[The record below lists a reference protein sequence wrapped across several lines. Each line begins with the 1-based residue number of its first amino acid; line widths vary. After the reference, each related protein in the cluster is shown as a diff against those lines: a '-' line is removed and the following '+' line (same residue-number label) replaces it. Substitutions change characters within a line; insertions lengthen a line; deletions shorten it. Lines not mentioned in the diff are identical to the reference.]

1 MNYKELC
8 KKTENN
14 RYSEIAG
21 IKNEKVIL
29 EGKPLKKIKDNWIIM
44 LLIIAVTVG
53 FLLIKFN
60 IVYFLIC
67 IALLVFFVMLFIYGN
82 TYTITCNKDDIHIKQ
97 GLQKFN
103 IPYKSIKNVYISKTA
118 GLTFLRTYV
127 LVVRCEDSLKLLRE
141 FEFPLLC
148 TNYEQVSN
156 FINNFIIKNE
166 KNEKYFIYEK
176 RRSLRRIIENIFTAF
191 VVIII
196 ILFMFSKRYHKFL
209 MINII

>member
-8 KKTENN
+8 IKTEKN
-14 RYSEIAG
+14 RYSDIEG
-21 IKNEKVIL
+21 IKDEKVVL
-29 EGKPLKKIKDNWIIM
+29 EGKPLKKIKENWIIM
-44 LLIIAVTVG
+44 LLIIAVTIV

-60 IVYFLIC
+60 IIYFLIC
-67 IALLVFFVMLFIYGN
+67 IALILFFIMLFIYGN
-82 TYTITCNKDDIHIKQ
+82 TYTITCNKEDIHIKQ

-118 GLTFLRTYV
+118 GLTVLRTYV
-127 LVVRCEDSLKLLRE
+127 LVVRCEDNLKLLRE

-166 KNEKYFIYEK
+166 RNEKYFIYEK
-176 RRSLRRIIENIFTAF
+176 RRSLRRIIENIFTVFA
-191 VVIII
+191 VIII
-196 ILFMFSKRYHKFL
+196 ILFMFSKRYHKLL

>member
-8 KKTENN
+8 IKTEKN
-14 RYSEIAG
+14 RYSDIEG
-21 IKNEKVIL
+21 IKDEKVVL
-29 EGKPLKKIKDNWIIM
+29 EGKPLKKIKENWIIM
-44 LLIIAVTVG
+44 LLIIAVTIG

-60 IVYFLIC
+60 IIYFFIC
-67 IALLVFFVMLFIYGN
+67 IALILFFIMLFIYGN
-82 TYTITCNKDDIHIKQ
+82 TYTITCNKEDIHIKQ

-118 GLTFLRTYV
+118 GLTVLRTYV
-127 LVVRCEDSLKLLRE
+127 LVVRCEDNLKLLRE

-166 KNEKYFIYEK
+166 RNEKYFIYEK
-176 RRSLRRIIENIFTAF
+176 RRSLRRIIENIFTVFA
-191 VVIII
+191 VIII
-196 ILFMFSKRYHKFL
+196 ILFMFSKRYHKLL

>member
-166 KNEKYFIYEK
+166 RNEKYLIYEK

-191 VVIII
+191 AVIII

>member
-8 KKTENN
+8 IKTEKN
-14 RYSEIAG
+14 RYSDIEG
-21 IKNEKVIL
+21 IKDEKVVL
-29 EGKPLKKIKDNWIIM
+29 EGKPLKKINENWIIM
-44 LLIIAVTVG
+44 LLIIAVTIG

-60 IVYFLIC
+60 IIYFLIC
-67 IALLVFFVMLFIYGN
+67 IALILFFIMLFIYGN
-82 TYTITCNKDDIHIKQ
+82 TYTITCNKEDIHIKQ

-118 GLTFLRTYV
+118 GLTVLRTYV
-127 LVVRCEDSLKLLRE
+127 LVVRCEDNLKLLRE

-166 KNEKYFIYEK
+166 RNEKYFIYEK
-176 RRSLRRIIENIFTAF
+176 RRSLRRIIENIFTVFA
-191 VVIII
+191 VIII
-196 ILFMFSKRYHKFL
+196 ILFMFSKRYHKLL

>member
-8 KKTENN
+8 IKTEKN
-14 RYSEIAG
+14 RYSDIEG
-21 IKNEKVIL
+21 IKDEKVVL
-29 EGKPLKKIKDNWIIM
+29 EGKPLKKIKENWIIM
-44 LLIIAVTVG
+44 LLIIAVTIG

-60 IVYFLIC
+60 IIYFLIC
-67 IALLVFFVMLFIYGN
+67 IALILFFIMLFIYGN
-82 TYTITCNKDDIHIKQ
+82 TYTITCNKEDIHIKQ

-118 GLTFLRTYV
+118 GLTVLRTYV
-127 LVVRCEDSLKLLRE
+127 LVVRCEDNLKLLRE

-166 KNEKYFIYEK
+166 RNEKYFIYEK
-176 RRSLRRIIENIFTAF
+176 RRSLRRIIENIFTVFA
-191 VVIII
+191 VIII
-196 ILFMFSKRYHKFL
+196 ILFMFSKRYHKLL

>member
-103 IPYKSIKNVYISKTA
+103 IPYKSIKNVNISKTA

-166 KNEKYFIYEK
+166 RNEKYFIYGK

>member
-8 KKTENN
+8 IKTEKN
-14 RYSEIAG
+14 RYSDIEG
-21 IKNEKVIL
+21 IKDEKVVL
-29 EGKPLKKIKDNWIIM
+29 EGKPLKKIKENWIIM
-44 LLIIAVTVG
+44 LLIIAVTIG

-60 IVYFLIC
+60 IIYFLIC
-67 IALLVFFVMLFIYGN
+67 IALILFFIVLFIYGN
-82 TYTITCNKDDIHIKQ
+82 TYTITCNKEDIHIKQ

-118 GLTFLRTYV
+118 GLTVLRTYV
-127 LVVRCEDSLKLLRE
+127 LVVRCEDNLKLLRE

-166 KNEKYFIYEK
+166 RNEKYFIYEK
-176 RRSLRRIIENIFTAF
+176 RRSLRRIIENIFTVFA
-191 VVIII
+191 VIII
-196 ILFMFSKRYHKFL
+196 ILFMFSKRYHKLL

>member
-1 MNYKELC
+1 
-8 KKTENN
+8 
-14 RYSEIAG
+14 
-21 IKNEKVIL
+21 
-29 EGKPLKKIKDNWIIM
+29 M

-166 KNEKYFIYEK
+166 RNEKYFIYEK

-191 VVIII
+191 AVIII

>member
-8 KKTENN
+8 IKTEKN
-14 RYSEIAG
+14 RYSDIEG
-21 IKNEKVIL
+21 IKNEKVVL
-29 EGKPLKKIKDNWIIM
+29 EGKPLKKIKENWIIM
-44 LLIIAVTVG
+44 LLIIAVTIG

-60 IVYFLIC
+60 IIYFLIC
-67 IALLVFFVMLFIYGN
+67 IALILFFIMLFIYGN
-82 TYTITCNKDDIHIKQ
+82 TYTITCNKEDIHIKQ

-118 GLTFLRTYV
+118 GLTVLRTYV
-127 LVVRCEDSLKLLRE
+127 LVVRCEDNLKLLRE

-166 KNEKYFIYEK
+166 RNEKYFIYEK
-176 RRSLRRIIENIFTAF
+176 RRSLRRIIENIFTVFA
-191 VVIII
+191 VIII
-196 ILFMFSKRYHKFL
+196 ILFMFSKRYHKLL